1 MHPTLVLFS
10 GLPGCGKTT
19 LARQV
24 ATALPAPL
32 LAKDRVQRV
41 LRDHV
46 PGAAPV
52 DGYRVLLDLTDE
64 QLGLGVSVVLDAV
77 FPLAEFRDEARA
89 VAARHAARFHPIYCY
104 CSDEAVWRARVAA
117 RVQYVP
123 GWTPVGWE
131 EVERLRGFYEPWD
144 PAAALFV
151 DALDPPAAN
160 LARVLAYL
168 RDAATRPPH

>member
-24 ATALPAPL
+24 ATTLHAPL

-52 DGYRVLLDLTDE
+52 DGYRLLLDLADE
-64 QLGLGVSVVLDAV
+64 QLDLGLSVVLDAV
-77 FPLAEFRDEARA
+77 FPLAGFRDEAQA
-89 VAARHAARFHPIYCY
+89 VAARHAARFRPVYCY
-104 CSDEAVWRARVAA
+104 CSDEAVWRARVEA

-123 GWTPVGWE
+123 GWTPVGWDG
-131 EVERLRGFYEPWD
+131 VERLRAFYEPWD

-151 DALDPPAAN
+151 DALDPPADN

-168 RDAATRPPH
+168 RDVATA

>member
-1 MHPTLVLFS
+1 MDLTLILFS

-24 ATALPAPL
+24 ATALHAPL

-52 DGYRVLLDLTDE
+52 DGYRLLIDLADE
-64 QLGLGVSVVLDAV
+64 QLSLGVSVVLDAV
-77 FPLAEFRDEARA
+77 FPLAGFREEARA
-89 VAARHAARFHPIYCY
+89 IAARHAAGFRAVYCY
-104 CSDEAVWRARVAA
+104 CSDEAVWRARTAA

-123 GWTPVGWE
+123 GWPPVGWD
-131 EVERLRGFYEPWD
+131 EVERLRTFYEPWD

-151 DALDPPAAN
+151 DALAPPEAN
-160 LARVLAYL
+160 LGRVLAYL
-168 RDAATRPPH
+168 RDAATA

>member
-1 MHPTLVLFS
+1 MHPMLILFS

-19 LARQV
+19 LTRQV
-24 ATALPAPL
+24 AATLHAPL

-52 DGYRVLLDLTDE
+52 DGYRLLIDLADE
-64 QLGLGVSVVLDAV
+64 QLSLGVSVVLDAV
-77 FPLAEFRDEARA
+77 FPLAGFRDEARA
-89 VAARHAARFHPIYCY
+89 VAARLGARFRPVYCY
-104 CSDEAVWRARVAA
+104 CSDEAVWRARVEA

-123 GWTPVGWE
+123 GWTPVGWD
-131 EVERLRGFYEPWD
+131 EVERLRAFYEPWD

-151 DALDPPAAN
+151 DALAPPDAN
-160 LARVLAYL
+160 LTRVLAYVQA
-168 RDAATRPPH
+168 AATA